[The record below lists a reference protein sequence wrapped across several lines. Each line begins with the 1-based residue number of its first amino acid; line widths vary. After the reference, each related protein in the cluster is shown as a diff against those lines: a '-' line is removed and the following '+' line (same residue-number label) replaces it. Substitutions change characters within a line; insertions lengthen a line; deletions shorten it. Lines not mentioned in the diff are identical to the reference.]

1 MIMKTKT
8 VTTKWTR
15 RPAGPRGVAW
25 ICAGALLLSACIAES
40 SDAPT
45 GETDAGGGGGGLPGG
60 TDAGGAGGAGGS
72 GGSGGDRPPTPDA
85 GPGGTDAG
93 PVRPDAAG
101 PGPDTDADGVPDATD
116 NCPAAANTRQA
127 DADADGLGDAC
138 DVGDTDGD
146 GTPDRDDLCPAV
158 ASATDDGD
166 ADGVGDA
173 CDVCPGI
180 ADPGQV
186 DADGDGTGDACEIP
200 NDDDADGV
208 PDGRDNCPN
217 QANGDQADAD
227 QDGVGD
233 RCDRCPANPDPAQ
246 LDTDGDDLGDA
257 CDVCPQVPVVAE
269 NHVDRDG
276 DGYPTCA
283 EDCDDTDPARYL
295 GGPEY
300 CDGRDND
307 CDPAIDEDF
316 PDLGE
321 ACTVGL
327 GACARAGVR
336 ICAGGDAGTV
346 CDATPG
352 APAAEICNDLDDDCD
367 GTVDEGLVGCC
378 EPGETSPCGA
388 DVGVCRPGMRI
399 CDARRQWGACDGVEP
414 RPETCDG
421 LDENCNG
428 IIDDGFDVTRDP
440 RNCGG
445 CGIVCP
451 GGGCRDGMC
460 FDARNLVLLC
470 GVSARPIE
478 RIIQRLDGLVGAA
491 GCAPDDTTLAM
502 LVTRGGS
509 PPADG
514 SWAEYVENGGK
525 ILTEFG
531 VSDEVFSA
539 VTGIEVVQAPNQTGG
554 CQDQVMPEVQLSPD
568 DPFWGVVQFVPTP
581 VGNGGCGFDVSRF
594 PGIVPLGTWSQDPG
608 GVSLGYRDVGFG
620 RLWLV
625 EADWQDGQGLSEGS
639 MQVMET
645 MITWSGEPP
654 IVECNDG
661 VDNDA
666 DGRIDHPNDPGC
678 ASVNGRYECL
688 DTPETCPALPLA
700 PRDAF
705 GHHGGCN
712 SWNACV
718 DARGCADMACRYAGF
733 NEAVSW
739 REAQCLDPDI
749 VCNLFNGVDVL
760 DRNFA
765 GCQLPVVTEVTC
777 R

>member
-1 MIMKTKT
+1 
-8 VTTKWTR
+8 
-15 RPAGPRGVAW
+15 
-25 ICAGALLLSACIAES
+25 
-40 SDAPT
+40 
-45 GETDAGGGGGGLPGG
+45 
-60 TDAGGAGGAGGS
+60 
-72 GGSGGDRPPTPDA
+72 
-85 GPGGTDAG
+85 
-93 PVRPDAAG
+93 
-101 PGPDTDADGVPDATD
+101 VPDATD

-180 ADPGQV
+180 ADPGQA

-316 PDLGE
+316 PDIGE

-352 APAAEICNDLDDDCD
+352 APAAEVCNDLDDDCD

-388 DVGVCRPGMRI
+388 DVGVCRPGMRL

-451 GGGCRDGMC
+451 GGGCRDG
-460 FDARNLVLLC
+460 AC
-470 GVSARPIE
+470 G
-478 RIIQRLDGLVGAA
+478 
-491 GCAPDDTTLAM
+491 AM
-502 LVTRGGS
+502 V
-509 PPADG
+509 
-514 SWAEYVENGGK
+514 
-525 ILTEFG
+525 
-531 VSDEVFSA
+531 DEA
-539 VTGIEVVQAPNQTGG
+539 
-554 CQDQVMPEVQLSPD
+554 
-568 DPFWGVVQFVPTP
+568 
-581 VGNGGCGFDVSRF
+581 
-594 PGIVPLGTWSQDPG
+594 
-608 GVSLGYRDVGFG
+608 
-620 RLWLV
+620 
-625 EADWQDGQGLSEGS
+625 
-639 MQVMET
+639 
-645 MITWSGEPP
+645 
-654 IVECNDG
+654 CNG
-661 VDNDA
+661 VDDDL
-666 DGRIDHPNDPGC
+666 DGRIDEGVLCPAVQACIDGVCVPVPCDEGRVRL
-678 ASVNGRYECL
+678 VNGPTPDSGRVEVCHDGIWGTVCDDEWDNADAAVVCRQLGFEHDGAVAHSTAPFGEGADVIWLDDLRCGGGEDALNQCAGVDWGRHNCTHIEDAGVVCGGVVGRCECP
-688 DTPETCPALPLA
+688 DVPESCPVVPID
-700 PRDAF
+700 PREGF
-705 GHHGGCN
+705 GHVGICG
-712 SWNACV
+712 SWNGCI
-718 DARGCADMACRYAGF
+718 DPRGCADMACRYAGF